1 MTTMNPERLMADLY
15 HLRSIGRHGI
25 GVARPA
31 FSPADMEARRWLLGR
46 MEEAGLD
53 ASMDGVGNVI
63 GHSRNPGTALL
74 VGSHTDSQ
82 PTGGWLDGAL
92 GVVYALEAAR
102 VMAADSETSAFALDV
117 VSWSDEEGTFMG
129 TMGSKSFCEEL
140 IDSDVERALNL
151 RTGQSLLEALK
162 EAGLENLPL
171 ARLDPIRHIAYLEAH
186 VEQGPYLE
194 AEKKLLGVVTAIV
207 GIRTFTIK
215 FSGEQNHAG
224 TTPMSCRKDAGMTLI
239 KTAGLL
245 DQELAKLA
253 GPRSVWTVGRVVFE
267 PGVPSVI
274 PGKAEL
280 SLQFRDT
287 DEAVLDRMRKGA
299 ERVVMEVNRMG
310 PVTASIEPAFPEV
323 APAVMDEGIRRRL
336 EEAAENHAP
345 GAWNVMPSGAGHDA
359 QVLARHI
366 PAGMLFI
373 PSIGGIS
380 HDIAEDTSEEDI
392 IRGCRA
398 FVEAARGV
406 LEEVQSR

>member
-1 MTTMNPERLMADLY
+1 MITINPERLMSDLY
-15 HLRSIGRHGI
+15 HLRSIGRHGT

-31 FSPADMEARRWLLGR
+31 FSAADMEARRWLIGR

-63 GHSRNPGTALL
+63 GTSRNPGPALL
-74 VGSHTDSQ
+74 LGSHTDSQ

-92 GVVYALEAAR
+92 GVAYGLEAAR
-102 VMAADSETSAFALDV
+102 VMAADPETSSLALDV

-129 TMGSKSFCEEL
+129 TMGSKSFCGEL
-140 IDSDVERALNL
+140 NHADMDRARNV
-151 RTGQSLLEALK
+151 RTGQSLPEALG
-162 EAGLENLPL
+162 EAGLKNLPS
-171 ARLDPIRHIAYLEAH
+171 ARLDPSRSVAYLEAH

-194 AEKKLLGVVTAIV
+194 AEKNLLGVVTAIV
-207 GIRTFTIK
+207 GIRTFTIR

-224 TTPMSCRKDAGMTLI
+224 TTPMPYRKDAGMALI
-239 KTAGLL
+239 RAAVLL
-245 DQELAKLA
+245 DQELAGLA
-253 GPRSVWTVGRVVFE
+253 GPRSVWTLGRVVFD

-299 ERVVMEVNRMG
+299 ERVVADVNQTG
-310 PVTASIEPAFPEV
+310 PVKVSIEPSFPEV
-323 APAVMDEGIRRRL
+323 DPAVMNEGIRKQL
-336 EEAAENHAP
+336 EKAAEDVAP
-345 GAWNVMPSGAGHDA
+345 GAWNAMPSGAGHDA

-380 HDIAEDTSEEDI
+380 HDIAEDTAEEDI

-398 FVEAARGV
+398 FVQAARSV
-406 LEEVQSR
+406 LEVIH

>member
-1 MTTMNPERLMADLY
+1 MTSINPERLMSDLY
-15 HLRSIGRHGI
+15 HLRSIGRLGT

-31 FSPADMEARRWLLGR
+31 FSGADIEARRWLLGR
-46 MEEAGLD
+46 MEEVGLN

-63 GHSRNPGTALL
+63 GYSKNPGPALL
-74 VGSHTDSQ
+74 LGSHTDSQ

-92 GVVYALEAAR
+92 GVAYGLETAR
-102 VMAADSETSAFALDV
+102 VMATDPETSSLAVDV

-129 TMGSKSFCEEL
+129 TMGSKSFCGEL
-140 IDSDVERALNL
+140 NRADMERAQNL
-151 RTGQSLLEALK
+151 RTGQSLLEAIR
-162 EAGLENLPL
+162 EAGAENLPL
-171 ARLDPIRHIAYLEAH
+171 ARLDLSHSVAYLEAH

-224 TTPMSCRKDAGMTLI
+224 TTPMTYRKDAGMTLI

-245 DQELAKLA
+245 DRELAGLA
-253 GPRSVWTVGRVVFE
+253 GPRSVWTVGRVVFD

-287 DEAVLDRMRKGA
+287 DEAVLDRMRKEA
-299 ERVVMEVNRMG
+299 DRVVAEVNHSG
-310 PVTASIEPAFPEV
+310 PVEVSIEPAFPEV
-323 APAVMDEGIRRRL
+323 EPAVMDEGVRKHL
-336 EEAAENHAP
+336 EKAAENHAP

-359 QVLARHI
+359 QVLARHL

-373 PSIGGIS
+373 PSINGIS
-380 HDIAEDTSEEDI
+380 HDIAEDTAEEDI
-392 IRGCRA
+392 IRGCQA
-398 FVEAARGV
+398 FVQAARGV
-406 LEEVQSR
+406 IMELK